1 MYKLLMLSIM
11 TISMLSSATASAQN
25 SKAHTVRKTFS
36 RTTSISNTIQADPCI
51 VWALLTNAADYKRWN
66 STIVSIEGDI
76 APGEKI
82 KLKSTLDPKR
92 TFKLKVKKFDAEK
105 SLVWGDAMGK
115 RMYTLTPDKNG
126 SVNFSMVEKIGGP
139 MFPLFANKI
148 PSFDAS
154 FEQFAA
160 DLKKEAELIQQK

>member
-1 MYKLLMLSIM
+1 MYKLLILSIM
-11 TISMLSSATASAQN
+11 TISTSALAQS
-25 SKAHTVRKTFS
+25 SKATTVRKTFS
-36 RTTSISNTIQADPCI
+36 RTTSISTTIQADPSI
-51 VWALLTNAADYKRWN
+51 IWALLTNATDYKRWN
-66 STIVSIEGDI
+66 STIVSIEGEI

-115 RMYTLTPDKNG
+115 RTYTLSPNG
-126 SVNFSMVEKIGGP
+126 KESVLFTMVEKIGGP
-139 MFPLFANKI
+139 IFPLFASKI
-148 PSFDAS
+148 PSFDAL